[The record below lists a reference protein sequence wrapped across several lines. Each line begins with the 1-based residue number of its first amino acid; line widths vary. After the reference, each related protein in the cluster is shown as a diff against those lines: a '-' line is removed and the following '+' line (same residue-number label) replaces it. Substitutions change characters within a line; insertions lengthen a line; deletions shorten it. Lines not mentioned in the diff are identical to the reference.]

1 MLGAGNWV
9 QDIKKKSCTRS
20 IPSLGSTKQNTCIIC
35 SHPLHLWMSWSSYTL
50 KSLPWK
56 YCAHAPEIS
65 FYLKL
70 RYFVITVLLRYYYG
84 ISGAYSVLHCAS
96 CTAHKNNVIGRISA
110 RVFRERGIAFQSMDQ
125 VKRWDGLSLWNEHD
139 DHYFYCI
146 ISVNKLFPLNWRNLE
161 NIQPLI
167 QRKTRQFPKR
177 IFIYPDV
184 RRRLLCRAWR
194 RVGVNPTWRSCAD
207 M

>member
-70 RYFVITVLLRYYYG
+70 WYFVQG
-84 ISGAYSVLHCAS
+84 DYSVLHCAS

-110 RVFRERGIAFQSMDQ
+110 RAFRERGVAFQSMDQ
-125 VKRWDGLSLWNEHD
+125 VKRSDGLSLWNEYD

-146 ISVNKLFPLNWRNLE
+146 ILVNKLFPLNRGNLE

-167 QRKTRQFPKR
+167 QRITRQFPKR
-177 IFIYPDV
+177 KKFPFEI
-184 RRRLLCRAWR
+184 
-194 RVGVNPTWRSCAD
+194 
-207 M
+207 